1 MKQLKTLTFTAL
13 VAATLGLQQTV
24 SANQIK
30 TMDAAKSI
38 VLKDL
43 SLNASQV
50 RFKDLDFEKGI
61 YEIDL
66 VANNVEYD
74 YDVQASTGK
83 IIKKKSKT
91 LTPTKTT
98 VKPAQPAQPTQA
110 KKTTVAVTISMEQAK
125 TIALKDAGLTANK
138 VRFKEVDLEKSVYE
152 VDFVANNLEYEYDI
166 NGLTGK
172 IIKKK
177 TKAVAVK
184 PATPQKK
191 PVVVTQ
197 PKKVA
202 VVPTLSVEQVK
213 TIVLKDL
220 GLAAAKVR
228 FKEIDLEKGIYEV
241 EALANNSEFDYKING
256 TTGQIIKKKVEVK
269 KSW

>member
-13 VAATLGLQQTV
+13 VAATLGLQQTA

-43 SLNASQV
+43 GLNASQV

-91 LTPTKTT
+91 LTPTKTS
-98 VKPAQPAQPTQA
+98 VKPAQPTQA
-110 KKTTVAVTISMEQAK
+110 KKTTVAVTISTEQAK

-184 PATPQKK
+184 PATSQKK

-197 PKKVA
+197 PKNVA

-220 GLAAAKVR
+220 GLAVAKVR

-256 TTGQIIKKKVEVK
+256 TTGQIIKKKVEAK

>member
-13 VAATLGLQQTV
+13 VAATLGLQQTA

-43 SLNASQV
+43 GLNASQV

-91 LTPTKTT
+91 LAPKKTT
-98 VKPAQPAQPTQA
+98 VKPAQPTQA
-110 KKTTVAVTISMEQAK
+110 KKTTVAVTISTEQAK

-138 VRFKEVDLEKSVYE
+138 VQFKEVDLEKSGYE

-177 TKAVAVK
+177 TKSVAVK
-184 PATPQKK
+184 PAAPKK
-191 PVVVTQ
+191 NSVVATQ
-197 PKKVA
+197 PKKVS

-256 TTGQIIKKKVEVK
+256 TTGQIIKKKVEAK

>member
-13 VAATLGLQQTV
+13 LAATLGLQQTA

-43 SLNASQV
+43 GLNASQV

-83 IIKKKSKT
+83 IIKKKSKN
-91 LTPTKTT
+91 LAPTMTT
-98 VKPAQPAQPTQA
+98 VKPAQPSQA

-184 PATPQKK
+184 PATSQKK

-197 PKKVA
+197 PKNVA

-256 TTGQIIKKKVEVK
+256 TTGQIIKKKVEAK

>member
-13 VAATLGLQQTV
+13 VAATLGLQQTA

-43 SLNASQV
+43 GLNASQV

-91 LTPTKTT
+91 LAPKKTT
-98 VKPAQPAQPTQA
+98 VKPTQPTQPT
-110 KKTTVAVTISMEQAK
+110 KPAVTVRFSMEQAK

-138 VRFKEVDLEKSVYE
+138 VRFKEVDLEKGVYE

-241 EALANNSEFDYKING
+241 EALANNSEYDYKING
-256 TTGQIIKKKVEVK
+256 TTGQIIKKKVEAK

>member
-1 MKQLKTLTFTAL
+1 MKHLKTLAFTAL
-13 VAATLGLQQTV
+13 VAATLGLQQTA
-24 SANQIK
+24 SAAQVK
-30 TMDAAKSI
+30 TIDSAKTI

-43 SLNASQV
+43 GLKANQV
-50 RFKDLDFEKGI
+50 RFKEVDFEKGI
-61 YEIDL
+61 YEIDV

-74 YDVQASTGK
+74 YDIQASTGK
-83 IIKKKSKT
+83 IIKKKSKN
-91 LTPTKTT
+91 LAPTKTT
-98 VKPAQPAQPTQA
+98 VKPAQPTQA

-184 PATPQKK
+184 PVTSQKK

-228 FKEIDLEKGIYEV
+228 FKEVDLEKGIYEV

-256 TTGQIIKKKVEVK
+256 TTGQIIKKKVEAK

>member
-13 VAATLGLQQTV
+13 VAATLGLQQTA

-43 SLNASQV
+43 GLNASQV

-91 LTPTKTT
+91 LTPTKTS
-98 VKPAQPAQPTQA
+98 VKTAQPTQA
-110 KKTTVAVTISMEQAK
+110 KKTTVAVTISTEQAK

-184 PATPQKK
+184 LATSQKK

-228 FKEIDLEKGIYEV
+228 FKEVDLEKGIYEV

-256 TTGQIIKKKVEVK
+256 TTGQIIKKKVEAK

>member
-43 SLNASQV
+43 GLNASQV

-83 IIKKKSKT
+83 IIKKKSKN
-91 LTPTKTT
+91 LAPTKTT
-98 VKPAQPAQPTQA
+98 VKPAQPTQA

-138 VRFKEVDLEKSVYE
+138 VRFKEVELEKGVYE
-152 VDFVANNLEYEYDI
+152 VDFVANNVEYNYDI
-166 NGLTGK
+166 DGITGK
-172 IIKKK
+172 VINKK
-177 TKAVAVK
+177 TKSQVAK
-184 PATPQKK
+184 TTSSLKN
-191 PVVVTQ
+191 PVVTPQ
-197 PKKVA
+197 PKKA
-202 VVPTLSVEQVK
+202 
-213 TIVLKDL
+213 
-220 GLAAAKVR
+220 GNR
-228 FKEIDLEKGIYEV
+228 
-241 EALANNSEFDYKING
+241 
-256 TTGQIIKKKVEVK
+256 
-269 KSW
+269 

>member
-13 VAATLGLQQTV
+13 VAATLGLQQTA

-43 SLNASQV
+43 GLNASQV
-50 RFKDLDFEKGI
+50 RFNDLDFEKGI

-91 LTPTKTT
+91 LTPTKTS
-98 VKPAQPAQPTQA
+98 VKTAQPTQA
-110 KKTTVAVTISMEQAK
+110 KKTTVAVTISTEQAK

-184 PATPQKK
+184 PATSQKK

-241 EALANNSEFDYKING
+241 EALTNNSEFDYKING
-256 TTGQIIKKKVEVK
+256 TTGQIIKKKVEAK

>member
-13 VAATLGLQQTV
+13 VAATLGLQQTA

-30 TMDAAKSI
+30 TMDVAKSI

-43 SLNASQV
+43 GLNASQV

-91 LTPTKTT
+91 LTPTKIS
-98 VKPAQPAQPTQA
+98 VKPAQPTQA
-110 KKTTVAVTISMEQAK
+110 KKTTVAVTISTEQAK

-138 VRFKEVDLEKSVYE
+138 VRFKEVDLEKGVYE

-184 PATPQKK
+184 PATSQKK

-197 PKKVA
+197 PKNVA

-228 FKEIDLEKGIYEV
+228 FKEVDLEKGIYEV

-256 TTGQIIKKKVEVK
+256 TTGQIIKKKVEAK